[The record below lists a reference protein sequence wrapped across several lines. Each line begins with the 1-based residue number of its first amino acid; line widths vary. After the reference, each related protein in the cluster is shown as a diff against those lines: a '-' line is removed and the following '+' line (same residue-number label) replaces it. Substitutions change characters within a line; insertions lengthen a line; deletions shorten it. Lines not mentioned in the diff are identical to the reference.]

1 MDMTPHLGAALIALS
16 VAGCVDAPPHAIV
29 RASPGTASLGRAVLV
44 MPTQCESPAGATLCA
59 PATYNIGG
67 PVGLAPLPSS
77 SYAPLIDPSLR
88 LKLEF
93 AGYTLA
99 EAGVMTV
106 TTRDRIETSST
117 SSANDHL
124 PSLTTTSEVA
134 PARTLAELAEPD
146 IVEVARSLHLAG
158 IITSLLRVSP
168 APHHTVRL
176 SLTVTLRDLDRLEPV
191 WSVTC
196 SEPFLDS
203 IATSKLLGNC
213 VGNGVLAAYAPDNL
227 MGHPL

>member
-1 MDMTPHLGAALIALS
+1 MGMTHHLGAALIALS

-29 RASPGTASLGRAVLV
+29 RAGPGTASLGRAVLV
-44 MPTQCESPAGATLCA
+44 MPTQCESPSGATLCA
-59 PATYNIGG
+59 PGTYATGG
-67 PVGLAPLPSS
+67 PTGFGSPPPT

-99 EAGVMTV
+99 EAAVMTV
-106 TTRDRIETSST
+106 TTRDRIETSAT
-117 SSANDHL
+117 SSENDRL

-146 IVEVARSLHLAG
+146 IVEVARSLHLSG

-176 SLTVTLRDLDRLEPV
+176 TLTVTLRDLDRIDTV

-203 IATSKLLGNC
+203 IATAKLLGNC

-227 MGHPL
+227 MSRPL

>member
-1 MDMTPHLGAALIALS
+1 MSMTPHLGAALIALS

-29 RASPGTASLGRAVLV
+29 RTSPGTASLGRAVLV
-44 MPTQCESPAGATLCA
+44 MPTLCESPSGATLCV
-59 PATYNIGG
+59 PSTYGAGG
-67 PVGLAPLPSS
+67 PTGLGPSPSS

-99 EAGVMTV
+99 EAAVMTV
-106 TTRDRIETSST
+106 TTRDRIETSAT
-117 SSANDHL
+117 SSANDRL
-124 PSLTTTSEVA
+124 PNLTITSEVA
-134 PARTLAELAEPD
+134 PALTLAELAEPE

-158 IITSLLRVSP
+158 IITSLLQVSP

-176 SLTVTLRDLDRLEPV
+176 TLTVTLRDLDRLDPV

-196 SEPFLDS
+196 SQPFLDS
-203 IATSKLLGNC
+203 IATAKLLGNC
-213 VGNGVLAAYAPDNL
+213 VGNGVLAAYAPGNL
-227 MGHPL
+227 MGRPL